1 MTKIMKALPRTF
13 QDLILTLQ
21 RYWAEQGCVLLQP
34 YDMEVG
40 AGTFH
45 TATFLRALGP
55 EPWNAAYVQPSRR
68 PTDGRYGD
76 NPFRLQHYYQFQVVM
91 KPSPDDFIDRY
102 LGSLVALGIDP
113 LIHDIRF
120 VEDNWE
126 SPTLGAWGLGWE
138 VWLNGMEVTQFTYF
152 QQAGGLDCRPV
163 MGEITYGLER
173 LAMYLQGVESV
184 FDLLWTDGPAGRV
197 TYGDVFHQNEVE
209 QSAFNFEH
217 ADTASLFAEFDQR
230 EKNCTAPA
238 RGRPAAA
245 RLRADA
251 EGLARLQPARCAKGD
266 LGHRAA
272 ALHPARARAR
282 AGRRRRVLREPRGA
296 RLSAAASADCPLGA
310 PMTRHDFLVEIGT
323 EEMPPKSLLA
333 LGEAFRDGVVA
344 GLEAAGLSHGAAHA
358 YFTPRRLAVLVLK
371 LLERQP
377 EQRIERRGPPVS
389 AAFDAAGKPTR
400 AAAAFAESCGV
411 KVDELT
417 RIKDNKGEFL
427 FCRTTRAGEQASK
440 LLPGIV
446 RAALDALP
454 IARRMRW
461 GAGDVQFVR
470 PVHWVVM
477 LHGDQV
483 VPGEILG
490 LQAGRMTRGHRFH
503 ARKPIALRS
512 PGVYLAALEKG
523 HVRADFDDAARA
535 DPRGRRRGGRSGR
548 RCGGHRSCRARR
560 SDRTDGVAG
569 AARGRLRAAIP
580 RPATRSA
587 DRDSAGSPALFP
599 GTHEG
604 RAAHAAIRR
613 GRQYRKSGSTAGSRR
628 QRARRASAARGRRI
642 LLCRRPQGDSRLPP
656 RGARGRHLPGPTR
669 LAGRQDRPHHGA
681 RHPDRA
687 GGGPGPGGGPAGRG
701 TRKCDLL
708 TAMVGEFP
716 ELQGV
721 MGRYYAL
728 HDGETSEV
736 AAAIAEQYL
745 PRFAGDALPSTGA
758 GLALAI
764 ADKLDTL
771 VGIFAIGQKPTGTKD
786 PYGLRR
792 AALGVLRILIETGIG
807 LDLRELIRSAL
818 ESVSADLARLG
829 KGTFP
834 VPNPAEGLADEI
846 YDYMMERLRAWYLEA
861 PGGVSTEMFDAV
873 LDTRPASPLDFDDRL
888 RALAEFLKL
897 PDAAGLTAA
906 NKRIANILR
915 KAGEQPSPRV
925 DPGLLTD
932 PHERQLATEVESLR
946 QDVERLVTARRY
958 ADALARLASLR
969 GPLDAFFEHVL
980 VMAEDVR
987 VRANRLALLAAL
999 QRLFLHMAN
1008 LSRLPG

>member
-1 MTKIMKALPRTF
+1 MKMPPRTF
-13 QDLILTLQ
+13 QDLVLALQ

-45 TATFLRALGP
+45 TATFLRAIGP

-91 KPSPDDFIDRY
+91 KPSPTDIIDRY
-102 LGSLVALGIDP
+102 LGSLAALGIDP
-113 LIHDIRF
+113 LTHDIRL

-138 VWLNGMEVTQFTYF
+138 IWLNGMEVTQFTYF

-173 LAMYLQGVESV
+173 LAMYMQGVESV
-184 FDLLWTDGPAGRV
+184 YDLLWTDGAAGRV
-197 TYGDVFHQNEVE
+197 TYGDVYHQNEVE
-209 QSAFNFEH
+209 QSAFNFEQ
-217 ADTASLFAEFDQR
+217 ADAPSLFAEFEQR
-230 EKNCTAPA
+230 EKNCRALLDAALPLPA
-238 RGRPAAA
+238 YEQTLKASHVFNLLDA
-245 RLRADA
+245 RKAISVTERQRYILRVRA
-251 EGLARLQPARCAKGD
+251 LARA
-266 LGHRAA
+266 
-272 ALHPARARAR
+272 
-282 AGRRRRVLREPRGA
+282 V
-296 RLSAAASADCPLGA
+296 ASAYYASREAQGF
-310 PMTRHDFLVEIGT
+310 PMLRQALMNRHDFLVEIGA
-323 EEMPPKSLLA
+323 EELPPKSLVA
-333 LGEAFRDGVVA
+333 MGESFRDSVVT
-344 GLEAAGLSHGAAHA
+344 GLDGAGLSHGDALA
-358 YFTPRRLAVLVLK
+358 YFTPRRLAVLVSKVLD
-371 LLERQP
+371 RQP
-377 EQRIERRGPPVS
+377 EQRVERRGPPVS

-400 AAAAFAESCGV
+400 AATAFAESCGV
-411 KVDELT
+411 KVGDLT
-417 RIKDNKGEFL
+417 RLDDTKGQFL

-446 RAALDALP
+446 QAALDALP

-461 GAGDVQFVR
+461 GAGTVQFVR

-490 LQAGRMTRGHRFH
+490 LRAGRMTRGHRFH

-512 PGVYLAALEKG
+512 PGGYLAALAKG
-523 HVRADFDDAARA
+523 HVIADFEARRERIRAGALAAAEAEGGVAAIDPAVLDEVTSLTEWPVPMAGHFEPRFLDLPSEVLVATLQDHQRYFPVRSKDGKLLPRFIAVANIDSKDPPQVRAGNERVVRPRLADAAFFYAA
-535 DPRGRRRGGRSGR
+535 DRKSTLASRREALASVTFQAQLGSLADKG
-548 RCGGHRSCRARR
+548 ARITALAAQIAR
-560 SDRTDGVAG
+560 IAG
-569 AARGRLRAAIP
+569 QDSEAAQRAA
-580 RPATRSA
+580 
-587 DRDSAGSPALFP
+587 
-599 GTHEG
+599 E
-604 RAAHAAIRR
+604 
-613 GRQYRKSGSTAGSRR
+613 
-628 QRARRASAARGRRI
+628 
-642 LLCRRPQGDSRLPP
+642 
-656 RGARGRHLPGPTR
+656 
-669 LAGRQDRPHHGA
+669 LA
-681 RHPDRA
+681 
-687 GGGPGPGGGPAGRG
+687 
-701 TRKCDLL
+701 KCDLV

-716 ELQGV
+716 ELQGT

-728 HDGETSEV
+728 NDGEPEGV
-736 AAAIAEQYL
+736 AEAIAEQYM
-745 PRFAGDALPSTGA
+745 PRFAGDALPATGA
-758 GLALAI
+758 GLALAV

-792 AALGVLRILIETGIG
+792 SALGVLRILIETGIG

-818 ESVSADLARLG
+818 DSVRADLARLQG
-829 KGTFP
+829 KQ
-834 VPNPAEGLADEI
+834 PADGLVDEI
-846 YDYMMERLRAWYLEA
+846 YDYMMERLRTWYLE
-861 PGGVSTEMFDAV
+861 GGNAITTEMFDAV
-873 LDTRPASPLDFDDRL
+873 LDTRPVSPLDFDDRL
-888 RALAEFLKL
+888 RALANFLKL
-897 PDAAGLTAA
+897 PDAASLTAA

-925 DPGLLTD
+925 DPGLLAD
-932 PHERQLATEVESLR
+932 PNERRLATEVETLR

-958 ADALARLASLR
+958 AEALTRLASLR
-969 GPLDAFFEHVL
+969 PAVDAFFDHVL

-987 VRANRLALLAAL
+987 VRANRLALLGAL